1 MPFVFKKHNAVKDK
15 KIQQFLLDEAGLS
28 SSVSQKLLAKNR
40 VFDDQGNVLKNGQT
54 LQCEYV
60 QVAVFEGHT
69 RGLKPVF
76 EVEDFAVFDKPSG
89 VMVHPTRK
97 TTAYSLLDEIRH
109 HFGDEADLAHRIDA
123 ETSGLVLVAKNKQA
137 STILKTMFEHG
148 KCDKEYLALVKG
160 QLKNNITIDKP
171 ISKSNSTIKVKMTC
185 ENKKGKV
192 SITHIHPLE
201 FNKKAKA
208 YQSSQ
213 ALHVELTQDNEKINE
228 VQSDCILCGSCY
240 SACPVYAVN
249 EDFLGPFSLTRVWKY
264 VSDKREEGAEEK
276 INHIQTSGVWD
287 CTLCNE
293 CTLVCPQDISSKAD
307 IEKLRSKSAMVG
319 YSDPNFASFNSF
331 GGGFGFDGSPSF

>member
-1 MPFVFKKHNAVKDK
+1 MPFVFKKYNTVKGK

-54 LQCEYV
+54 LQCKYV

-109 HFGDEADLAHRIDA
+109 YFGDKADLAHRIDA

-137 STILKTMFEHG
+137 STILKTMFEHR

-185 ENKKGKV
+185 ENKKGKA
-192 SITHIHPLE
+192 SITHVHPLE
-201 FNKKAKA
+201 FNKKDNTTLVKA
-208 YQSSQ
+208 IPITGRQHQIRVHLDSIGHTILGDPIYGVDDQI
-213 ALHVELTQDNEKINE
+213 ADEYLRKILPDEKRIELTGAKRLMLHANNLLFFYKDKEYDITSK
-228 VQSDCILCGSCY
+228 
-240 SACPVYAVN
+240 
-249 EDFLGPFSLTRVWKY
+249 FSKFY
-264 VSDKREEGAEEK
+264 E
-276 INHIQTSGVWD
+276 
-287 CTLCNE
+287 
-293 CTLVCPQDISSKAD
+293 
-307 IEKLRSKSAMVG
+307 
-319 YSDPNFASFNSF
+319 
-331 GGGFGFDGSPSF
+331 

>member
-1 MPFVFKKHNAVKDK
+1 MPFVFKKYNTVKGK

-54 LQCEYV
+54 LQCKYV

-109 HFGDEADLAHRIDA
+109 HFGEQADLAHRIDA

-137 STILKTMFEHG
+137 STILKTMFEHR

-185 ENKKGKV
+185 ENKKGKA
-192 SITHIHPLE
+192 SITHVHPLE
-201 FNKKAKA
+201 FNKKDNTTLVKA
-208 YQSSQ
+208 IPITGRQHQIRVHLDSIGHTILGDPIYGVDDQI
-213 ALHVELTQDNEKINE
+213 ADEYLRKILPDEKRVELTGAKRLMLHANNLLFFYKDKEYDITSK
-228 VQSDCILCGSCY
+228 
-240 SACPVYAVN
+240 
-249 EDFLGPFSLTRVWKY
+249 FSKFY
-264 VSDKREEGAEEK
+264 E
-276 INHIQTSGVWD
+276 
-287 CTLCNE
+287 
-293 CTLVCPQDISSKAD
+293 
-307 IEKLRSKSAMVG
+307 
-319 YSDPNFASFNSF
+319 
-331 GGGFGFDGSPSF
+331 

>member
-97 TTAYSLLDEIRH
+97 PTAYSLLDEIRH

-137 STILKTMFEHG
+137 STILKTMFEHR

-201 FNKKAKA
+201 FNKKDNTTLVKA
-208 YQSSQ
+208 IPITGRQHQIRVHLDSIGHTILGDPIYGIDDQIVDEY
-213 ALHVELTQDNEKINE
+213 LRKILPDEKRIELT
-228 VQSDCILCGSCY
+228 G
-240 SACPVYAVN
+240 A
-249 EDFLGPFSLTRVWKY
+249 
-264 VSDKREEGAEEK
+264 KRLMLHANNLSF
-276 INHIQTSGVWD
+276 IY
-287 CTLCNE
+287 
-293 CTLVCPQDISSKAD
+293 QDIQYDVASKF
-307 IEKLRSKSAMVG
+307 SKF
-319 YSDPNFASFNSF
+319 YE
-331 GGGFGFDGSPSF
+331 

>member
-1 MPFVFKKHNAVKDK
+1 MPFVFKKYNTVKGK

-54 LQCEYV
+54 LQCKYV

-109 HFGDEADLAHRIDA
+109 YFGDKADLAHRIDA

-137 STILKTMFEHG
+137 STILKTMFEHR

-185 ENKKGKV
+185 ENKKGKA
-192 SITHIHPLE
+192 SITHVHPLE
-201 FNKKAKA
+201 FNKKDNTTLVKA
-208 YQSSQ
+208 IPITGRQHQIRVHLDSIGHTILGDPIYGIDDQI
-213 ALHVELTQDNEKINE
+213 ADEYLRKILPDEKRIELTGAKRLMLHANNLLFFYKDKEYDITSK
-228 VQSDCILCGSCY
+228 
-240 SACPVYAVN
+240 
-249 EDFLGPFSLTRVWKY
+249 FSKFY
-264 VSDKREEGAEEK
+264 E
-276 INHIQTSGVWD
+276 
-287 CTLCNE
+287 
-293 CTLVCPQDISSKAD
+293 
-307 IEKLRSKSAMVG
+307 
-319 YSDPNFASFNSF
+319 
-331 GGGFGFDGSPSF
+331 